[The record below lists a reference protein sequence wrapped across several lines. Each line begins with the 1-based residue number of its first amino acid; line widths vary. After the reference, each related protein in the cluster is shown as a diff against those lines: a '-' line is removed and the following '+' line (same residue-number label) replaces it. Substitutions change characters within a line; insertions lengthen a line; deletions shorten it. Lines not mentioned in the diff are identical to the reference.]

1 MWQPSHP
8 ISVRIIAFT
17 RFAGSLIAQ
26 FIRDALE
33 YLAPKLTRLLPT
45 RKTIRSILVLWWRR
59 YSGFSA
65 SVFLAVLPALTYIL
79 IEEYTAFSR
88 IRTERS
94 WWGNF
99 FVDLAE
105 IATVILIVAFFA
117 VYFLRTLYWFQ
128 ETLPKYW
135 NRYTPPHVHEGMTE
149 KAEDT
154 DRSVVDI
161 FDDSE
166 WSALKWFSYG
176 IGFFGSFILFLL
188 GLEKGLD
195 TTGLLPEF
203 EEHIVQG
210 LSEDGLV
217 SSFAQML
224 RMLPLVGEVYSFTGE
239 LPGETFL
246 GKVLLNGTAVFFAVA
261 VRNWAY
267 MFEHIDHVYRDFN
280 DASLWRSSRYILY
293 LLFNVVASLFTSGI
307 IILVVGT
314 ELAFV

>member
-1 MWQPSHP
+1 MRRPSLPLSTWVVNLRDRLHHGLMWLLRGTIAVLTWIFGLYLPS
-8 ISVRIIAFT
+8 R
-17 RFAGSLIAQ
+17 
-26 FIRDALE
+26 E
-33 YLAPKLTRLLPT
+33 
-45 RKTIRSILVLWWRR
+45 TIWNTLVLWWRR

-65 SVFLAVLPALTYIL
+65 SVFLAILPALTYIL
-79 IEEYTAFSR
+79 IEEYTGLSR

-105 IATVILIVAFFA
+105 IATVILVVAFFA

-135 NRYTPPHVHEGMTE
+135 NRYTPPHVRENTTA

-154 DRSVVDI
+154 DRSVSDV

-166 WSALKWFSYG
+166 WGALKWFSYG
-176 IGFFGSFILFLL
+176 IGFFAGLILFLL
-188 GLEKGLD
+188 GLERGLD
-195 TTGLLPEF
+195 MTGLLPEF

-217 SSFAQML
+217 SSFAQMVK
-224 RMLPLVGEVYSFTGE
+224 MLPLVGEVYSFTGE

-267 MFEHIDHVYRDFN
+267 MFEHIDHVYRDFDN
-280 DASLWRSSRYILY
+280 AGLWRSFRYVLY
-293 LLFNVVASLFTSGI
+293 LFFNGVANLFTSGL
-307 IILVVGT
+307 IILVVGA